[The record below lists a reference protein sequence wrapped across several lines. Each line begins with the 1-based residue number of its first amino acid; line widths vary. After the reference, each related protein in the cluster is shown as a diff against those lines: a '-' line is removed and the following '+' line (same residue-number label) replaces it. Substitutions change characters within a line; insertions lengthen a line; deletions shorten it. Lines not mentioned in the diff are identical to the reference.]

1 MDNNNNTNFEL
12 VNDEDRKDKKKKGFK
27 GSLASYIIIALI
39 ASIIGGSI
47 GGYYVSGT
55 FTDPSDPIPNTA
67 AVNIS
72 TNDDITTV
80 SAVAQKAMDSVVGIT
95 TTETRMSFFGQ
106 QDVSG
111 TGSGVIIDS
120 HGYILTNSHVVANGN
135 ANEIM
140 VLINEEEQAPAQLL
154 WNDSI
159 LDLAILKVEKTNLP
173 VAALGDSDQLQIGE
187 LAVAIG
193 NPLGLDFQRTVTSG
207 VISGLNRSIT
217 VEGNV
222 IENLIQT
229 DASINPGNSGGP
241 LLNAKGQVIGINTA
255 KVQTGEG
262 LGFSIP
268 INDIK
273 RIAEEVIE
281 TGEYSNV
288 VLGVKA
294 ATLETYERVLGIELS
309 ADHGVVV
316 VEIQA
321 DSPAEKAGIKVGD
334 IISQIG
340 EKEVHNMSDLKRS
353 LYDYSEGESVE
364 LKIVRNTE
372 EMTVE
377 LSF

>member
-1 MDNNNNTNFEL
+1 MDNNN
-12 VNDEDRKDKKKKGFK
+12 KGIK

-47 GGYYVSGT
+47 GGYYVTGAYADSNN
-55 FTDPSDPIPNTA
+55 PIANTTP
-67 AVNIS
+67 VNIN

-80 SAVAQKAMDSVVGIT
+80 SAVAEKAMDSVVGIT

-106 QDVSG
+106 ENVSG

-120 HGYILTNSHVVANGN
+120 NGYILTNSHVVANGN

-140 VLINEEEQAPAQLL
+140 VLINEEEQAKAELL

-159 LDLAILKVEKTNLP
+159 LDLAIVKVDKINLP
-173 VAALGDSDQLQIGE
+173 LATLGDSDQLQIGE

-207 VISGLNRSIT
+207 VVSGLNRSIT

-241 LLNAKGQVIGINTA
+241 LLNAKGEVIGINTA

-273 RIAEEVIE
+273 KISEEVIE
-281 TGEYSNV
+281 TGEYSNL

-294 ATLETYERVLGIELS
+294 ATLETYQRVLGIELS

-316 VEIQA
+316 IEIQA

-334 IISQIG
+334 IITQIG
-340 EKEVHNMSDLKRS
+340 QKEVNNMSDLKRS

-364 LKIVRNTE
+364 LQIVRNTE
-372 EMTVE
+372 EMKIE
-377 LSF
+377 LEF